1 MARDYHRRPRNKK
14 TGGNRA
20 SGLSSRLLWLGGGL
34 AGGLVLG
41 YTAYYLTAQL
51 PQQQLQVA
59 ADALAP
65 AAQTPATKPA
75 QSVRQAPAEPKEEQ
89 ATPRFD
95 FYTLL
100 PEMEVKI
107 TDDKLN
113 EAMQELP
120 RNADRGPYILQV
132 GSFRRHDEAD
142 GLKARLALIGIEA
155 TVQTVII
162 RNDDIWYRVRVGPYN
177 SIRDLAQ
184 VRNRLNRND
193 IQFVLLRIGT

>member
-14 TGGNRA
+14 NGGARA
-20 SGLSSRLLWLGGGL
+20 SGLSSKLVWLGGGL

-41 YTAYYLTAQL
+41 YAGYHLTAQL
-51 PQQQLQVA
+51 PQQHLQA
-59 ADALAP
+59 TAETLAP
-65 AAQTPATKPA
+65 AAQTRTTPGQSA
-75 QSVRQAPAEPKEEQ
+75 QPPIAPKEEQ

-100 PEMEVKI
+100 PEMEVRI

-142 GLKARLALIGIEA
+142 GLKARLALLGIEA

-177 SIRDLAQ
+177 TIRDLAQ